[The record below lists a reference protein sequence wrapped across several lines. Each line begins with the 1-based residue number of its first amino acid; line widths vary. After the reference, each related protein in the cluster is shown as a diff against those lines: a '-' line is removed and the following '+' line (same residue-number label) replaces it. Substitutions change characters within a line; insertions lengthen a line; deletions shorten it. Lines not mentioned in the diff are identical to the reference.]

1 MKLTPLD
8 LQQKTFR
15 KVTLGGLDE
24 REVRAWLDMVASQ
37 LEDLT
42 RKLNRQDEELRRREA
57 RINEFKDREQLLQQT
72 LTTTQKLAEEMK
84 VNARKEADLI
94 LSSAELQGEEIIANA
109 QARRMALVGEIEELK
124 RARGAFVQQLQS
136 LLDSHRSILD
146 QMRGEPQATE
156 PAAGDNV
163 SFLAPRVNK
172 KKQGTSRAERQRD
185 STVRTS
191 ETPTVHGDPPNLAG
205 SAA

>member
-24 REVRAWLDMVASQ
+24 REVRAWLDLVASQ

-84 VNARKEADLI
+84 VNARKEADII
-94 LSSAELQGEEIIANA
+94 LSSAELQGEKIIANA

-163 SFLAPRVNK
+163 SFLAPPVNK
-172 KKQGTSRAERQRD
+172 KK
-185 STVRTS
+185 
-191 ETPTVHGDPPNLAG
+191 
-205 SAA
+205 